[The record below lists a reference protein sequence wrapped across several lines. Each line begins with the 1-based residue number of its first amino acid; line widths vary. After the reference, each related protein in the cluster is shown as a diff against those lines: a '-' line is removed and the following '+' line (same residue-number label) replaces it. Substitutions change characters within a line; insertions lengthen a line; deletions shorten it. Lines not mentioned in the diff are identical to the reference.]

1 MNASR
6 KRPESFRWNWPSGIE
21 RKAPS
26 IDRESRCMY
35 YSPGYT
41 QVSRGCPVTLTSKTT
56 KLQFERW
63 FTLVLVAGL
72 LVCLY
77 GPFSPAASAQETR
90 PTILSA
96 QRADLSRMVVVG
108 DSLSAGFENDS
119 LWDAQQVHGWA
130 SVLADQAQVPLV
142 LPLIASPGIPNHLE
156 LISANFPPIIVP
168 VPGPASPG
176 RDDPFVQATDLAVPD
191 AVLQDVLTTQP
202 SLPIDDF
209 TDLILGL
216 PGMEA
221 IPPISLSQVQ
231 WAQALRPSIVFA
243 WIGNN
248 DILGAATAAN
258 PSGAT
263 SLSSFNSN
271 YSQMLKDLAATGA
284 TLVVANIPDVTVSPF
299 FTPAST
305 IAEETGLPLF
315 ILGPILGIGP
325 GDYVL
330 PAGIALIPTIL
341 ANPSVG
347 PLPSSDVLRFFQV
360 LEVRALID
368 AYNVIIAVQAFEHA
382 AVLVDVHSLA
392 NRLRSQGVEAN
403 GKHLTTAFLG
413 GLFSLDGV
421 HPTNTGYA
429 IIANEFIT
437 TLNQTRGTSIPPV
450 NINTVASTDPLVFAT
465 AAQAP
470 SLGQH
475 VSRQAAEIL
484 RSLLFH
490 TKRQ

>member
-1 MNASR
+1 MTYA
-6 KRPESFRWNWPSGIE
+6 
-21 RKAPS
+21 
-26 IDRESRCMY
+26 
-35 YSPGYT
+35 
-41 QVSRGCPVTLTSKTT
+41 SKTT
-56 KLQFERW
+56 EIEIENFAPAKKLQQILHTNSWRALV
-63 FTLVLVAGL
+63 FTAGFLAGL
-72 LVCLY
+72 S
-77 GPFSPAASAQETR
+77 GAFSSAARAQETR
-90 PTILSA
+90 PDISRA
-96 QRADLSRMVVVG
+96 QKADLSRMVVVG

-156 LISANFPPIIVP
+156 LMSATFPPIIIP

-176 RDDPFVQATDLAVPD
+176 RDDPFAQATDLAVPD

-216 PGMEA
+216 PGLEA
-221 IPPISLSQVQ
+221 APPISLSQVQ

-248 DILGAATAAN
+248 DILGAATATN
-258 PSGAT
+258 PFGAT

-271 YSQMLKDLAATGA
+271 YSKMLNELAATGA
-284 TLVVANIPDVTVSPF
+284 TLVVANIPDVTVAPF

-315 ILGPILGIGP
+315 VIGPILGIGP

-341 ANPSVG
+341 ANPSLG
-347 PLPSSDVLRFFQV
+347 PLPSSDVLRFLQV

-368 AYNVIIAVQAFEHA
+368 GYNLIIAVHAHEHG
-382 AVLVDVHSLA
+382 AVLVDIHSLA
-392 NRLRSQGVEAN
+392 NQLRSQGVEAN
-403 GKHLTTAFLG
+403 GQHLTTAFLG

-429 IIANEFIT
+429 VIANRFIT
-437 TLNQTRGTSIPPV
+437 TLNQTRGTSIPLV
-450 NINTVASTDPLVFAT
+450 NINTMASGDPLVFA
-465 AAQAP
+465 AAAEAP

-475 VSRQAAEIL
+475 VSPQAAEVL
-484 RSLLFH
+484 RSVLFR